1 MKGQWSN
8 RNHYPDLT
16 SYSLVST
23 HQLMT
28 IEIVSGSPRS
38 ASITV
43 RIANYLQQYLQLHY
57 TDHTVGIIDVREWKL
72 GFLENVF
79 NSVENT
85 PEQYKLLTERMFAA
99 DAFIIVTPEYN
110 GSYTSEIKNLFDH
123 FPKQARKA
131 FGLCTAST
139 GPFGGARGTQSL
151 LLLVPALFGIASPS
165 LLIVPNIDKKFDA
178 NNQLIEPSFEKQIH
192 SFITEFLWLGEQLQQ
207 KL

>member
-1 MKGQWSN
+1 
-8 RNHYPDLT
+8 
-16 SYSLVST
+16 
-23 HQLMT
+23 MT
-28 IEIVSGSPRS
+28 IEIVSGSPR
-38 ASITV
+38 AVSITV
-43 RIANYLQQYLQLHY
+43 RIAKYLQKYIQQNHPE
-57 TDHTVGIIDVREWKL
+57 HTVGVIDVREWKL

-85 PEQYKLLTERMFAA
+85 PDKYKPLTQRMFAA

-139 GPFGGARGTQSL
+139 GPLGGARGTQPL

-165 LLIVPNIDKKFDA
+165 LLIVPNIDKKFNAD
-178 NNQLIEPSFEKQIH
+178 NELIEPSFEKQIH
-192 SFITEFLWLGEQLQQ
+192 NFVTELLWLGEQLQQ
-207 KL
+207 QHK

>member
-1 MKGQWSN
+1 
-8 RNHYPDLT
+8 
-16 SYSLVST
+16 
-23 HQLMT
+23 MT

-38 ASITV
+38 TSITV

-57 TDHTVGIIDVREWKL
+57 TEHTVGIIDVREWKL

-85 PEQYKLLTERMFAA
+85 PQQYKSLTEKMFAA

-139 GPFGGARGTQSL
+139 GPLGGARGTQSL

-165 LLIVPNIDKKFDA
+165 LLIVPNVDKKFDS
-178 NNQLIEPSFEKQIH
+178 NSQLIEPSFEKQIH
-192 SFITEFLWLGEQLQQ
+192 NFLTEFLWLGKQLQQ

>member
-1 MKGQWSN
+1 MKRQIFVHS
-8 RNHYPDLT
+8 HSHFTL
-16 SYSLVST
+16 
-23 HQLMT
+23 HIMT
-28 IEIVSGSPRS
+28 IEIVSGSPRV

-43 RIANYLQQYLQLHY
+43 RIAKYLQQYIQQHHAE
-57 TDHTVGIIDVREWKL
+57 HTVGIIDVREWKL
-72 GFLENVF
+72 GFLETVF

-85 PEQYKLLTERMFAA
+85 PDKYKSLTKRMFAA

-139 GPFGGARGTQSL
+139 GILGGARGTQSL

-165 LLIVPNIDKKFDA
+165 LLIVPNVDKKFDID
-178 NNQLIEPSFEKQIH
+178 NQLADASFEKQIH
-192 SFITEFLWLGEQLQQ
+192 TFVTEFLWLGKHLQQ
-207 KL
+207 QA